1 MSRVVIWSSITV
13 LFFALFEAA
22 ILSNL
27 VFMPAV
33 PDLVL
38 LIVVYVSFMNTSMT
52 GSTIGFISGLLLD
65 FLSASPIGLNAFT
78 KSATGFIAGKFSG
91 SFNLNKVFIPALM
104 GFSATVLKALLTW
117 ILTLFFGSEILVYKL
132 TGMTL
137 WLEILLNTLCAP
149 VIFALLALFPSIF
162 IAEKR
167 AD

>member
-1 MSRVVIWSSITV
+1 MSRVVIWSSLTV

-38 LIVVYVSFMNTSMT
+38 LVVVYVSFMNTSMV
-52 GSTIGFISGLLLD
+52 GSTVGFISGLLLD
-65 FLSASPIGLNAFT
+65 FLSASPVGLNAFT
-78 KSATGFIAGKFSG
+78 KSVTGFVAGKISG

-149 VIFALLALFPSIF
+149 VVFALLGLFPSIF
-162 IAEKR
+162 IAAKR